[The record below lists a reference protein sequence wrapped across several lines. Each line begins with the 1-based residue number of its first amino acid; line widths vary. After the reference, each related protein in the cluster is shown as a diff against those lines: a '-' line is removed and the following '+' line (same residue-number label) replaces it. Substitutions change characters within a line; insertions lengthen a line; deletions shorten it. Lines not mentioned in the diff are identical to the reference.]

1 MRASEVLKKLNNNY
15 QIIIL
20 LSVRL
25 NLDYYIR
32 TRLQRQDSF
41 DACNRRYKIEFAKLL
56 IGNKTNIDLKDN
68 SGRDA
73 LTYATTCNRKDFI
86 DLLKNNSTN
95 LNT

>member
-1 MRASEVLKKLNNNY
+1 MTTTYA
-15 QIIIL
+15 
-20 LSVRL
+20 
-25 NLDYYIR
+25 
-32 TRLQRQDSF
+32 QDCKGKTPLMHAIE
-41 DACNRRYKIEFAKLL
+41 DNKIEFAKLL